1 MERRTIG
8 VALVCAA
15 LAGAAGVGLP
25 SCSSDRGGFSSD
37 DVSNKTRFMM
47 GTYVTIHVRGPAESA
62 IPAIEAALDR
72 MEEVDRK
79 FNVLNPE
86 SSLYAFNHDA
96 TPVTDEEILAVV
108 DEALKITEMTDG
120 AFDVTISPLIELW
133 GFYDESPRL
142 PEPAEVAD
150 CMSRVGHEY
159 IVVED
164 GELRKTK
171 DGVAIDLGGIAKGFA
186 VEEGIRTLEA
196 EGVTDALIDAGGDI
210 YALGSRGGE
219 PWKVG
224 VRSPRGEELLG
235 YIEVEDMAVM
245 GSGDYE
251 RFFIHEGRRYHH
263 IFDPRTGYPA
273 EGLSGITVISPEP
286 MMADAWATA
295 LFVMG
300 PEEGLRAAE
309 EMPDLEVI
317 MVTESGEVLYTSGM
331 GTQLRVPPDSR

>member
-8 VALVCAA
+8 AALVCAA

-25 SCSSDRGGFSSD
+25 SCSSDGSGSSSD
-37 DVSNKTRFMM
+37 DVSDKTRFMM

-72 MEEVDRK
+72 MEEIDRK
-79 FNVLNPE
+79 FNVTNPE
-86 SSLYAFNHDA
+86 SPLHAFNHDG

-108 DEALKITEMTDG
+108 DEAMKMTGLTDG
-120 AFDVTISPLIELW
+120 AFDATISPLIELW
-133 GFYDESPRL
+133 GFYDETPAL
-142 PEPAEVAD
+142 PEHQKIES
-150 CMSRVGHEY
+150 CMERIGHEH
-159 IVVED
+159 VVLLD
-164 GELRKTK
+164 GVLRKTK
-171 DGVAIDLGGIAKGFA
+171 EGVGIDLGGIAKGYA
-186 VEEGIRTLEA
+186 VEEGA
-196 EGVTDALIDAGGDI
+196 EVLRGLGLTEALIDAGGDI

-224 VRSPRGEELLG
+224 VRSPHGEELLG

-273 EGLSGITVISPEP
+273 EGLSGITVLSSEP
-286 MMADAWATA
+286 MTADAWATA

-317 MVTESGEVLYTSGM
+317 MVTTSGEVLHTSGM
-331 GTQLRVPPDSR
+331 GNELRAPPENQ